1 MGHRRHWLCRF
12 WRYLLPAPEEGGGG
26 RNATLPPKGYGSFGE
41 GTREIRVILYAKDD
55 PFCAPA
61 DELSIEDVLAV
72 EHDVYPTRWA
82 DVFQQG
88 EVDSIGDRVA
98 LTQDPG
104 DFARLPVDDARQ
116 DQVQAAAGVHLL
128 PQLAGV
134 DPAAPPVKDL
144 PGQGVEFARP

>member
-1 MGHRRHWLCRF
+1 VSHPSEKF
-12 WRYLLPAPEEGGGG
+12 EETA
-26 RNATLPPKGYGSFGE
+26 NQ

-55 PFCAPA
+55 PFFETAAA

-72 EHDVYPTRWA
+72 ERDVIPLDGA

-88 EVDSIGDRVA
+88 EIDSIGDRVA
-98 LTQDPG
+98 PSQDPG

-134 DPAAPPVKDL
+134 DPALPPRNAK
-144 PGQGVEFARP
+144 AR